1 MDNKEKVRMRRL
13 GWAGVEI
20 EYAGETLLIDYVQD
34 ISPLAV
40 INNPEE
46 QFLASSKTGA
56 ASVALLTHLHS
67 DHADPEALSLALS
80 KDAIVFRPIEA
91 RGNDADM
98 VLTNDAQEGKVLLVG
113 HSYGGAVISGAG
125 NNEKVVGMV
134 YIAAFAPN
142 KGESLGSISAQ
153 KIEQPSGRAS
163 IYPDGKGF
171 LWIKYDE
178 HYKSFCHDLNEAD
191 ALVASLTQKPI
202 HSKCF
207 GGVMGDPAWR
217 NKPTWYQ
224 VSSNDQM
231 ILPETQ
237 KEMAERMK
245 PEKIIYLE
253 ASHFSLASK
262 PQEVAQLILEAA
274 KSYE

>member
-98 VLTNDAQEGKVLLVG
+98 VLTNDAEIGLKKYELRT
-113 HSYGGAVISGAG
+113 
-125 NNEKVVGMV
+125 EVVGEWEKRKVGPFRIFSVPAVDGFGDPQLSWIVECGGFRIIHAGDSLYHGFWWKIFHRFGPFNIAFLPINAPIVDFPPLSPMSPIEAV
-134 YIAAFAPN
+134 MTPEQAAAAANILRADFVVPIHYGTMHQPPIYIETP
-142 KGESLGSISAQ
+142 
-153 KIEQPSGRAS
+153 
-163 IYPDGKGF
+163 
-171 LWIKYDE
+171 
-178 HYKSFCHDLNEAD
+178 H
-191 ALVASLTQKPI
+191 ALERLSASLADLDTGMMIKEP
-202 HSKCF
+202 
-207 GGVMGDPAWR
+207 GDWFELL
-217 NKPTWYQ
+217 K
-224 VSSNDQM
+224 
-231 ILPETQ
+231 
-237 KEMAERMK
+237 
-245 PEKIIYLE
+245 
-253 ASHFSLASK
+253 
-262 PQEVAQLILEAA
+262 
-274 KSYE
+274 